1 MYIDVCIEIDCSVV
15 VLYLLPYIYKP
26 MYLSEYCTEINISK
40 YYDFYIH
47 TFQTSNLWFFN
58 SVEHD
63 SKPKSCGLIA
73 STPHCLWTC
82 FYFKSLQTP
91 CIVGCNEG
99 EFQVYPRC
107 PHWPFTAL
115 SLTAGDDERCLFLAK
130 LLIF

>member
-58 SVEHD
+58 RLLSMIV
-63 SKPKSCGLIA
+63 SQNPGPYCKY
-73 STPHCLWTC
+73 TP
-82 FYFKSLQTP
+82 
-91 CIVGCNEG
+91 
-99 EFQVYPRC
+99 
-107 PHWPFTAL
+107 L
-115 SLTAGDDERCLFLAK
+115 SLN
-130 LLIF
+130 LLLL

>member
-58 SVEHD
+58 RLLSVEHD

-73 STPHCLWTC
+73 STPHCL
-82 FYFKSLQTP
+82 
-91 CIVGCNEG
+91 
-99 EFQVYPRC
+99 
-107 PHWPFTAL
+107 
-115 SLTAGDDERCLFLAK
+115 
-130 LLIF
+130 